1 MKEFKEND
9 ECFIKCKISKITAID
24 NLYPIEIE
32 INGWD
37 EPINFTSDG
46 RYSNEDSNKSLF
58 KVEDIIPKTEEFP
71 KWMMVKTGVTWEKRK
86 VISKDDT
93 GYCYIMYGKDE
104 ISAGIGVVSLSSV
117 KEIEPEN
124 NKLQELEEKYKELGQ
139 EIEKLKNKQ

>member
-1 MKEFKEND
+1 MKEFKVGDKCYREYTAKEIVDDILND
-9 ECFIKCKISKITAID
+9 YPVILESLNGSIITCTEEGKVHVDDKNISLKHI
-24 NLYPIEIE
+24 
-32 INGWD
+32 
-37 EPINFTSDG
+37 
-46 RYSNEDSNKSLF
+46 
-58 KVEDIIPKTEEFP
+58 EDITPKPEFP

-124 NKLQELEEKYKELGQ
+124 NKLQELEEKYKELGK

>member
-9 ECFIKCKISKITAID
+9 ECFIKCKISKITGRD
-24 NLYPIEIE
+24 DLHPIEIE

-37 EPINFTSDG
+37 ETISFTSDG
-46 RYSNEDSNKSLF
+46 RYSCEDNNKSLF
-58 KVEDIIPKTEEFP
+58 HIEDMALKPEFP
-71 KWMMVKTGVTWEKRK
+71 KWMMVKTGVTWEKRN
-86 VISKDDT
+86 VIAKDDT

-124 NKLQELEEKYKELGQ
+124 NKLQELEEKYKKLSQ

>member
-9 ECFIKCKISKITAID
+9 ECFIKCKIGEISKD
-24 NLYPIEIE
+24 NDYPIGIE

-46 RYSNEDSNKSLF
+46 KYSCEDNNKSLF
-58 KVEDIIPKTEEFP
+58 HIEDIIPKPEFP

-104 ISAGIGVVSLSSV
+104 ISAGIGVASLSSV
-117 KEIEPEN
+117 EEIEPEN
-124 NKLQELEEKYKELGQ
+124 NKLQELEEKYKELGK

>member
-9 ECFIKCKISKITAID
+9 ECFIKCKISKITEIG

-46 RYSNEDSNKSLF
+46 RYSNEDNDKSLF
-58 KVEDIIPKTEEFP
+58 HTEDIIPKPEFP
-71 KWMMVKTGVTWEKRK
+71 KWMMVKTGVTWEKRM
-86 VISKDDT
+86 VIAKDNT

-104 ISAGIGVVSLSSV
+104 ISAGIGVASLSSV
-117 KEIEPEN
+117 EEIEPEN
-124 NKLQELEEKYKELGQ
+124 NKPQELEEKYKELGK